1 MSRAWNGSSLETE
14 LSALL
19 GDTSTTFKARVLGWM
34 NDVQQEISDSHDW
47 NFLIRRGEKILTALS
62 EQQSV
67 LTAAPTAASVAQSAG
82 GTLTDAGVYNV
93 YVTFVESN
101 GLETAA
107 GTASADVTISGT
119 TQQIDVTAVPVSPEP
134 LVTQR
139 KIYLQ
144 LDGGSILFISTIND
158 NTTTIATILADAT
171 STIQAPDYDGM
182 RKFRG
187 NPFFESSN
195 QLEQR
200 SLDDLRLK
208 FEGVVPSGTPEFWA
222 PLADNE
228 IFFYPSPSSALTL
241 KYYFHMRPP
250 QIVSSVDSQPLLPV
264 EFKPVLKA
272 GVIALGYEYRD
283 RAGQEGKLNNYHLLL
298 SKAQRD
304 YSEKARGRNTIRD
317 VVGDTD
323 GFSYN

>member
-1 MSRAWNGSSLETE
+1 MARAWNGSDLETE

-19 GDTSTTFKARVLGWM
+19 GDTSTAFKARVLGWI
-34 NDVQQEISDSHDW
+34 NDTQEDIANSHDW
-47 NFLIRRGEKILTALS
+47 NFLIRRGEKVLTASS

-67 LTAAPTAASVAQSAG
+67 ETAAPGAASVAQSAG

-93 YVTFVESN
+93 YVTYVESN
-101 GLETAA
+101 GLESVA
-107 GTASADVTISGT
+107 GTVSADITISGT
-119 TQQIDVTAVPVSPEP
+119 TQQIDVTAIPVSGEP

-144 LDGGSILFISTIND
+144 LDSGAILFVSTIND
-158 NTTTIATILADAT
+158 NTTTTATILADAT
-171 STIQAPDYDGM
+171 STIEAPDFSGL

-187 NPFFESSN
+187 NPFFESSS
-195 QLEQR
+195 QLDQR

-208 FEGVVPSGTPEFWA
+208 FQGAVPTGTPEFWA

-228 IFFYPSPSSALTL
+228 MFFYPAPSSALTL
-241 KYYFHMRPP
+241 KYYFHIRPP
-250 QIVSSVDSQPLLPV
+250 HIYSSVDSQPLLPV

-272 GVIALGYEYRD
+272 GVISLGYEYRD

-304 YSEKARGRNTIRD
+304 FSEKARGRATVRD